1 MCYYE
6 LIDATAQGASY
17 MDRPRKNDKTN
28 VPMESLDAIHSRIIK
43 CFAVLDKVA
52 RGVVLGHI
60 NAAIVS
66 GAPGCGKTHSL
77 ERELNAAE
85 AQGKIR
91 YQSVKGSM
99 SAIGLFRAL
108 FECSEQGSVLVIDD
122 CDSVFG
128 DLDAMNILKAALD
141 TGKTRRVHWNKESR
155 VLAEEGIPR
164 SFEFK
169 GAVLFITNIDL
180 VREIA
185 KQNKMAPHYEA
196 LLSRSLYVD
205 MRIHTKTEVFVR
217 VKQVVFDE
225 DFLADN
231 LLTKGQAQDM
241 VQWLEQHLTKVRVL
255 SIRTVIQM
263 ANFVKTDHNWKDMA
277 EMLLLR
283 DS

>member
-1 MCYYE
+1 M
-6 LIDATAQGASY
+6 A
-17 MDRPRKNDKTN
+17 RPRKNVETARAS
-28 VPMESLDAIHSRIIK
+28 ESLDAIHNRILK
-43 CFAVLDKVA
+43 SFSVLDKVA

-77 ERELNAAE
+77 ERELNVAE
-85 AQGKIR
+85 AQGKIT
-91 YQSVKGSM
+91 YQSVKGTM
-99 SAIGLFRAL
+99 SALGLFRAL
-108 FECSEQGSVLVIDD
+108 YECSEPGSVLVIDD

-155 VLAEEGIPR
+155 VLKEEDIPR
-164 SFEFK
+164 SFEFR
-169 GAVLFITNIDL
+169 GAVLFITNIDF

-217 VKQVVFDE
+217 VKQVVFDQ

-231 LLTKGQAQDM
+231 KLTHSQAQDM
-241 VQWLEQHLTKVRVL
+241 VQWLESNLEQVRVL

-263 ANFVKTDHNWKDMA
+263 ANFVKTDRNWQDMA
-277 EMLLLR
+277 EALLLKHM
-283 DS
+283 